1 MKNNKPLH
9 IFLVLSTLGVL
20 SFVVL
25 NRIFNGYFFEQI
37 FFGLTGD
44 TLYDFFVFLNQNS
57 TSSAAFVTGSNP
69 PLVRFIFRFVFK
81 SLPDTV
87 QEEHPKVNLSP
98 EPDKDLRINAFA
110 SLCFILM
117 ILFALVFMAKLCY
130 DNFEGTKLQ
139 KKWFVVL
146 ALLSTGVIWAIERGN
161 IVIWAM
167 VCTMYFCFYYD
178 SEDKKRREISYLLLG
193 IAISLKIYPVLF
205 GLFLLKKKD
214 IKGIL
219 KTILYVAIFILFP
232 LFITGGFDT
241 IRAYICSLFNQVSS
255 GSNLRAGYL
264 NGLSVMLTG
273 FRVVGYEEFFLNHL
287 WFFRIINYAFSVLIS
302 FIAVFVL
309 KKKWMKVTMLVF
321 AMFWLPGITH
331 TYMLSFIIIPLVM
344 FLNEEDKISV
354 QNVIA
359 IIGFVLLTT
368 ILPIPNGELVE
379 SLRDQTVVNVANRL
393 SGFMLIHILGEII
406 LSCLI
411 MIRIVIEGV
420 QLIKQQLNK
429 KIAVD

>member
-57 TSSAAFVTGSNP
+57 TSAAAFVTGPNP

-139 KKWFVVL
+139 
-146 ALLSTGVIWAIERGN
+146 
-161 IVIWAM
+161 
-167 VCTMYFCFYYD
+167 
-178 SEDKKRREISYLLLG
+178 
-193 IAISLKIYPVLF
+193 
-205 GLFLLKKKD
+205 
-214 IKGIL
+214 
-219 KTILYVAIFILFP
+219 
-232 LFITGGFDT
+232 
-241 IRAYICSLFNQVSS
+241 
-255 GSNLRAGYL
+255 
-264 NGLSVMLTG
+264 
-273 FRVVGYEEFFLNHL
+273 
-287 WFFRIINYAFSVLIS
+287 
-302 FIAVFVL
+302 
-309 KKKWMKVTMLVF
+309 
-321 AMFWLPGITH
+321 
-331 TYMLSFIIIPLVM
+331 
-344 FLNEEDKISV
+344 
-354 QNVIA
+354 
-359 IIGFVLLTT
+359 
-368 ILPIPNGELVE
+368 
-379 SLRDQTVVNVANRL
+379 
-393 SGFMLIHILGEII
+393 
-406 LSCLI
+406 
-411 MIRIVIEGV
+411 
-420 QLIKQQLNK
+420 
-429 KIAVD
+429 